1 MHGRATAIK
10 TGFFFLV
17 VKHGEAK
24 IVITVKV
31 AVSFTIIIGSHDRGT
46 L

>member
-10 TGFFFLV
+10 TVFFLV

-24 IVITVKV
+24 IVIAVKV